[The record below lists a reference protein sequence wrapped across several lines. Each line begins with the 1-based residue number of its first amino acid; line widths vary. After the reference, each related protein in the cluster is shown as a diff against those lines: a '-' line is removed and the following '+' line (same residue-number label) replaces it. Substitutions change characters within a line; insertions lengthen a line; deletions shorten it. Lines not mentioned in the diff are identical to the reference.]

1 MTLRIPYDDFA
12 ATATRH
18 KIRDVYAR
26 PSGTGTEL
34 TAALGDS
41 NRIVVCRADEDVDA
55 VRSRLKPHG
64 VEVHNGVWSQ
74 DGASELIEEPVV
86 TDGYIAAVSF
96 VSEDTVPGVWIDAYP
111 SLPSEVQVLR
121 SLYDEFRATGELGEV
136 AFEEFVRLAQ
146 PNVVIAAPNEIQGYL
161 AAKTEQ

>member
-18 KIRDVYAR
+18 KIREVYAR
-26 PSGTGTEL
+26 PTGSGTEL
-34 TAALGDS
+34 TAALGETD
-41 NRIVVCRADEDVDA
+41 RILICRADEHVEA

-64 VEVHNGVWSQ
+64 IEVHNGVWSH
-74 DGASELIEEPVV
+74 DGESELIDEPEV
-86 TDGYIAAVSF
+86 TDGYVAAVSF
-96 VSEDTVPGVWIDAYP
+96 LSEDPVPGVWIDAYP
-111 SLPSEVQVLR
+111 TLPSEVQVLR
-121 SLYDEFRATGELGEV
+121 SLYDEFRTTGELGEV

-161 AAKTEQ
+161 AAKSEG